1 MLRAPVH
8 ENFELAVLIRPDRVI
23 AEVAAGRRLPEMPWP
38 IRPPGAQST
47 AAATSIRPDH
57 DVPAIGPDRAA
68 RGGRSRLEAAMFVA
82 ISILLILA
90 CAVPAG
96 AKLAG
101 APAVRESA
109 DHFGIPWSRYRLI
122 SVPELAAAAGVLA
135 GLWLHP
141 LGVAAACG
149 MAVLL
154 IAAIVMHG
162 RARDDVKAMAPALI
176 SAVITA
182 AYLIIALTG

>member
-1 MLRAPVH
+1 
-8 ENFELAVLIRPDRVI
+8 
-23 AEVAAGRRLPEMPWP
+23 
-38 IRPPGAQST
+38 
-47 AAATSIRPDH
+47 
-57 DVPAIGPDRAA
+57 
-68 RGGRSRLEAAMFVA
+68 MFVA
-82 ISILLILA
+82 ISLLLIVV
-90 CAVPAG
+90 CAVPAS

-109 DHFGIPWSRYRLI
+109 AHFGIPWNRYRLI

-154 IAAIVMHG
+154 AAALVAHR
-162 RARDDVKAMAPALI
+162 RARDDIKTMAPAVVA
-176 SAVITA
+176 AVITA
-182 AYLIIALTG
+182 AYLIIALTS